1 MDEIIR
7 IKSHHFID
15 ILTAYGAGRRTW
27 QPMPEYGHAQHIV
40 AARLMQDRNGTLE
53 MCSGADDIC
62 APCVHNID
70 GCCDDMIDTSFRPE
84 APSSKRLW
92 NLLIDNRWYERLHLA
107 DGDRLT
113 ARQFAKRVEEGLHC
127 GLDAIYR
134 EIPAARNTE
143 RLRKLEAGVA
153 RYLGKSS

>member
-7 IKSHHFID
+7 IKPHHFID
-15 ILTAYGAGRRTW
+15 ILTACGAGRRTW

-40 AARLMQDRNGTLE
+40 AQRLMHDRDVTLE

-70 GCCDDMIDTSFRPE
+70 GCCDDRIDTSFRPE

-113 ARQFAKRVEEGLHC
+113 ARQFARRVQEGLHRE
-127 GLDAIYR
+127 LDDIYR
-134 EIPAARNTE
+134 EIPTALNAE
-143 RLRKLEAGVA
+143 RLSKLETGVA
-153 RYLGKSS
+153 RYLGESS